1 MKEFK
6 IRCSAIGSIMSEPRS
21 KADKEAGLLSKT
33 AQTHCQEWLKEQIYS
48 RRKEFT
54 SKYTDKGNIM
64 EDYSIDF
71 LGEQLDLGMLI
82 KNESHFDNDTM
93 TGTPDLVLKDLII
106 DVKNSWDCFT
116 FPMFYDAIPNKDYY
130 YQLQGYMNLTG
141 KAKAKLIYVLSNT
154 PDHLIDREAYYY
166 AKNNGFEEVDNDIL
180 TEFYDKMT
188 YDKID
193 PKYKIKVFDIERSQ
207 EVINKINSQVVKC
220 RNYIETLKAK
230 L

>member
-6 IRCSAIGSIMSEPRS
+6 IRCSQIGQIMSEPRS

-33 AQTHCQEWLKEQIYS
+33 SQTYCQAWLKEQIYS

-64 EDYSIDF
+64 EDNSIDVISDY
-71 LGEQLDLGMLI
+71 LDLGMLL
-82 KNESHFDNDTM
+82 KNEIQSDNGTM
-93 TGTPDLVLKDLII
+93 SGTPDIITKEFII

-116 FPMFYDAIPNKDYY
+116 FPLFDIMPDIKYY

-141 KAKAKLIYVLSNT
+141 KWKAKLIYVLSNT
-154 PDHLIDREAYYY
+154 PDHLIDREAYSYC
-166 AKNNGFEEVDNDIL
+166 KNNGYDEVDNDIL

-193 PKYKIKVFDIERSQ
+193 IKHKIKIFEIARDQ
-207 EVINKINSQVVKC
+207 DVINKINSQVEKC
-220 RNYIETLKAK
+220 RNYIKTLN
-230 L
+230 

>member
-6 IRCSAIGSIMSEPRS
+6 IRCSQIGQIMSEPRS
-21 KADKEAGLLSKT
+21 KKDKEAGLLSKT
-33 AQTHCQEWLKEQIYS
+33 AQSYCKDWLKEQIYS

-64 EDYSIDF
+64 EDNSIDVISDH
-71 LGEQLDLGMLI
+71 LGLGMLL
-82 KNESHFDNDTM
+82 KNEQRSENGIM
-93 TGTPDLVLKDLII
+93 TGTPDIITKELII

-116 FPMFYDAIPNKDYY
+116 FPLFAEEIPNKDYY

-141 KAKAKLIYVLSNT
+141 KWKAKLIYVLSNT

-166 AKNNGFEEVDNDIL
+166 CKNNGYDEVDNDIL

-188 YDKID
+188 YDNIDSEYRIKI
-193 PKYKIKVFDIERSQ
+193 FDIERDQ
-207 EVINKINSQVVKC
+207 EVINEINAQVEKC
-220 RNYIETLKAK
+220 RNYIKTLN
-230 L
+230 